1 MKTNKE
7 KDPHPVTVILRDWT
21 KAKKANTPVAEIH
34 TRKETKKMTTK
45 EKILRATHDYE
56 EAKRL
61 LAKTYKDRFEALPV
75 SECGEVNANDILAL
89 NEWEQNES
97 RRLLNE
103 WTNKVVHA

>member
-1 MKTNKE
+1 MVKANE
-7 KDPHPVTVILRDWT
+7 SHSVRIILRDWSKT
-21 KAKKANTPVAEIH
+21 KKGNAPVAEIH
-34 TRKETKKMTTK
+34 TKETKKMTTK

-97 RRLLNE
+97 KRLLNE
-103 WTNKVVHA
+103 WTNKIIHA